1 MKIKT
6 LGFVALFIA
15 SCSAAPKQNDFKKN
29 GPGGTDNVSTDGT
42 NLPDSE
48 GIDAQ
53 GVSGN
58 ELQLISPEGSS
69 MSFLDSKAL
78 TLVYSRVF
86 KKGAVGWMHCV
97 SSKPTDILACDDIF
111 APAERSTL
119 GTFDIYNPAMNRGEH
134 NINRVSNVSLN
145 YVRSLRA
152 GLSRECANLVTG
164 ELAAFKAGTGA
175 TNILVKAD
183 LPTAAT
189 IEEFFR
195 RILDIKNN
203 PEIVVDIDASGY
215 ASDFPK
221 SVALM
226 TDKNKATY
234 NAYLNLCISIG
245 MDPQVFLY

>member
-1 MKIKT
+1 MKI
-6 LGFVALFIA
+6 LSIGLVALLIA
-15 SCSAAPKQNDFKKN
+15 SCSASPKADTFKKHGDTTTN
-29 GPGGTDNVSTDGT
+29 IGTDGT
-42 NLPDSE
+42 NLPGSD

-58 ELQLISPEGSS
+58 ELQLIAPEGSA

-78 TLVYSRVF
+78 TLVYSRIF
-86 KKGAVGWMHCV
+86 KKSSVGWRHCV
-97 SSKPTDILACDDIF
+97 SSKPTDILACDDVF
-111 APAERSTL
+111 SPDERSTL
-119 GTFDIYNPAMNRGEH
+119 GSFDIYNPAMGRGEH

-152 GLSRECANLVTG
+152 GLSRECGNLVTT
-164 ELAAFKAGTGA
+164 ELAALKAGTGTA
-175 TNILVKAD
+175 NILVKAD

-195 RILDIKNN
+195 RILDVKDN
-203 PEIVVDIDASGY
+203 PEIKVDIDASGY

-221 SVALM
+221 SVALVA
-226 TDKNKATY
+226 DKTKASY
-234 NAYLNLCISIG
+234 NAYLNLCISVA